1 MSLIVPVLCAA
12 MIKHSCFLLGSYPD
26 DTGQA
31 VSQAEVPPVT
41 VPILTRA
48 DGQTNS
54 RLQGTGPPPIFVL
67 QQQQMRSDLGNLKF

>member
-12 MIKHSCFLLGSYPD
+12 MIKHSCFLLGSYPE

-41 VPILTRA
+41 EPILTRA

-54 RLQGTGPPPIFVL
+54 RLQETRPPVFVL
-67 QQQQMRSDLGNLKF
+67 QQQQMCSDLGNLEF